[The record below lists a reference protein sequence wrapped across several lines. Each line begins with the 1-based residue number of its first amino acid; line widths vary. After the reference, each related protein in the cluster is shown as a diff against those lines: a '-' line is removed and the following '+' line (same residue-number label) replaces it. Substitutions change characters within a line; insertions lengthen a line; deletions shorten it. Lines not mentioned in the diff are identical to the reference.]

1 MEIKVMTFNIHHGKG
16 IDKQVDLSRI
26 AEVIEKSDAD
36 IIGLNEVDKH
46 FSKRSLFEDQT
57 SWLAKQLNTEHFFS
71 PSLSIKSKN
80 LTAVRQ
86 YGNAL
91 LSRYPIV
98 TKKSHS
104 FNYISGL
111 IEGRSLLDATIQ
123 INKQLYQIMV
133 THLSLNPFLHRKQ
146 TDFIKNQLHNYPH
159 PIIIMG
165 DWNMRPGSRGWRN
178 LTDKVQDTW
187 HVSGKGPGYTYP
199 SLRPKMRLDYIFVS
213 PELQVIEAE
222 VITKTLKSSDHLPLK
237 ATLSYSEK
245 RKHRKP

>member
-1 MEIKVMTFNIHHGKG
+1 MTFNIHHGKG
-16 IDKQVDLSRI
+16 IDKQADLSRI

-57 SWLAKQLNTEHFFS
+57 SWLAKELNTEHFFS

-80 LTAVRQ
+80 LTTVRQ

-98 TKKSHS
+98 VKKSHS

-133 THLSLNPFLHRKQ
+133 THLSLNPFLQKKQ
-146 TDFIKNQLHNYPH
+146 IDFIENQLHHYPH

-165 DWNMRPGSRGWRN
+165 DWNMRPGSSSWRK
-178 LTDKVQDTW
+178 LTNTVQDTW
-187 HVSGKGPGYTYP
+187 HVSGMGPGYTFP
-199 SLRPKMRLDYIFVS
+199 SHRPKMRLDYIFVS
-213 PELQVIEAE
+213 RDLQVVEAE

-237 ATLSYSEK
+237 VTLST
-245 RKHRKP
+245 

>member
-16 IDKQVDLSRI
+16 IDKQADLSRI
-26 AEVIEKSDAD
+26 AEVIEKSDVD

-57 SWLAKQLNTEHFFS
+57 SWLAKQLKLESFFS

-80 LTAVRQ
+80 SPEVRQ

-98 TKKSHS
+98 SKKTRS
-104 FNYISGL
+104 FNYIPGL

-123 INKQLYQIMV
+123 INKKLYQIMV

-146 TDFIKNQLHNYPH
+146 TDFIIDQFQTYPH

-165 DWNMRPGSRGWRN
+165 DWNMKPRSRGWRR
-178 LTDKVQDTW
+178 LTNKVQDTW
-187 HVSGKGPGYTYP
+187 NVSGKGPGYTYP
-199 SLRPKMRLDYIFVS
+199 SHRPYMRLDYIFVS
-213 PELQVIEAE
+213 PGLQVVKTE
-222 VITKTLKSSDHLPLK
+222 VITKTLESSDHLPLK
-237 ATLSYSEK
+237 ATILAVDK
-245 RKHRKP
+245 